1 MKFKFFHLLVFF
13 IFSVS
18 IPAQDIEFKKGL
30 IQKMIDAIDKHN
42 QLEFT
47 MYRSERNE
55 KGYSDG
61 EFYAKIQNV
70 PFKLYIKNEKP
81 RPGSEVLYIEGIN
94 DNRALINPNSFPYF
108 SISLDPDNN
117 ILLAGGHHSVREAG
131 FMLLS
136 NMFKKYQNQ
145 YGDLL
150 YEMTTYNGLY
160 KWNERKCHKITIE
173 YADYKTINYTPKKGE
188 TLYTISR
195 SQLLNIGKLREY
207 NKDYDDDD
215 ILDKDDLITINNVYA
230 KKAVLLIDTE
240 NYFPIYQLIH
250 DENGLYEK
258 YHYKNLKT
266 DVNFENEEFSRD
278 FSEYN
283 F

>member
-1 MKFKFFHLLVFF
+1 MVF

-18 IPAQDIEFKKGL
+18 IPAQDIDFKKGL

-70 PFKLYIKNEKP
+70 PFKLYIKNDKP
-81 RPGSEVLYIEGIN
+81 RHGSEVLYIEGIN
-94 DNRALINPNSFPYF
+94 ENRALINPNSFPYF

-136 NMFKKYQNQ
+136 NMFKKYQKQ
-145 YGDLL
+145 
-150 YEMTTYNGLY
+150 
-160 KWNERKCHKITIE
+160 
-173 YADYKTINYTPKKGE
+173 
-188 TLYTISR
+188 
-195 SQLLNIGKLREY
+195 
-207 NKDYDDDD
+207 
-215 ILDKDDLITINNVYA
+215 
-230 KKAVLLIDTE
+230 
-240 NYFPIYQLIH
+240 
-250 DENGLYEK
+250 
-258 YHYKNLKT
+258 
-266 DVNFENEEFSRD
+266 
-278 FSEYN
+278 
-283 F
+283 